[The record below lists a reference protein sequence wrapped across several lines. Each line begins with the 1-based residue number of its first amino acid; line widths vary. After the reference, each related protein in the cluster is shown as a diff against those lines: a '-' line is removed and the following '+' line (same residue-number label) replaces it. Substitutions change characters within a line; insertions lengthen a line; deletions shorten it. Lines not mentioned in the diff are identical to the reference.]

1 MPESDM
7 NLTVR
12 DGYVRRFV
20 PNPETAKTAKD
31 VTDLRKQGQ
40 LNEAFGLATELLA
53 VEPDN
58 VWTKR
63 AMGWVRYERLK
74 AVAKSKA
81 SDEFIQEWTALS
93 ALVATNPADETML
106 TNQAIWQVI
115 IHLFAVAET
124 SQANQVLNTVFESVQ
139 QWSSEKPSDLHS
151 ALLRAVLK
159 AGKTW
164 TGLADFVVWWG
175 LGNLRPEDYLPG
187 LTNNGKK
194 MMSLAEQAY
203 IAYAK
208 QVLNSPEQM
217 VVRALIVDLEVLHQ
231 QHPEYQYPPYY
242 QAKLLVATG
251 SKEEAMTKLLPF
263 ARRKQGEF
271 WLWDL
276 LAELYN
282 DEPEKAI
289 ACLCRAVSCP
299 LAQEKF
305 LVNARNGLARKLN
318 EGGKINEALTELT
331 KSIEARKA
339 EGWRVVDTLTSEME
353 KLQTKGAVVLSD
365 NKALYRQYR
374 PLTDELLYAGVPEQ
388 IGVVTYLNTDKKVA
402 HFNVSRTVSSHF
414 KFEDSMAR
422 VKLGDFV
429 AVRLE
434 ERTGKEGKFW
444 VPVCAKL
451 TDEQP
456 SSTLFKLFSGP
467 VSIPDGKNFGF
478 VDDVFLN
485 PALLNG
491 CENGAVFSGSAL
503 WVFDKLKS
511 RDTWKIISVAKTDE

>member
-12 DGYVRRFV
+12 DGYVRRSI
-20 PNPETAKTAKD
+20 PNPKTAKTAKD

-40 LNEAFGLATELLA
+40 LNEAFGLATELLVA
-53 VEPDN
+53 EPDN

-81 SDEFIQEWTALS
+81 SDEFVQEWVALS
-93 ALVATNPADETML
+93 ALVAANPADETML
-106 TNQAIWQVI
+106 TNQATWQVI
-115 IHLFAVAET
+115 IHLFTVAET
-124 SQANQVLNTVFESVQ
+124 SQANDVLNTIFASVQ
-139 QWSSEKPSDLHS
+139 QWLFEKPSDLHS

-159 AGKTW
+159 AGKSW
-164 TGLADFVVWWG
+164 SGLFSFLTWWG
-175 LGNLRPEDYLPG
+175 LSNLRSEDYLPG
-187 LTNNGKK
+187 LTNEGKK
-194 MMSLAEQAY
+194 MMSLAEQVY

-208 QVLNSPEQM
+208 QVILHPEPAI
-217 VVRALIVDLEVLHQ
+217 VRALIADLETLHE
-231 QHPEYQYPPYY
+231 QHPEYQYPSYY

-251 SKEEAMTKLLPF
+251 SKEEAMAKLLPF

-276 LAELYN
+276 LAELYR
-282 DEPEKAI
+282 DESEKAI

-305 LVNARNGLARKLN
+305 LVNARNSLARKLN
-318 EGGKINEALTELT
+318 EGGRINEALTELT

-339 EGWRVVDTLTSEME
+339 EGWRVADTLTAEME

-374 PLTDELLYAGVPEQ
+374 PLTDELLYVDVPEQ

-402 HFNVSRTVSSHF
+402 HFNVSRKVSSHF
-414 KFEDSMAR
+414 KYEGSMAC
-422 VKLGDFV
+422 VKPGDFV

-434 ERTGKEGKFW
+434 ERIGKEGKFW
-444 VPVCAKL
+444 VPLSAKL
-451 TDEQP
+451 TDVLP
-456 SSTLFKLFSGP
+456 SDEVFKLFSGP
-467 VSIPDGKNFGF
+467 VSIPNGKDFGF
-478 VDDVFLN
+478 IDDIFLN
-485 PALLNG
+485 PALLKK

-503 WVFDKLKS
+503 WVFDKLKN
-511 RDTWKIISVAKTDE
+511 RDSWKIISAVNTNE